1 MVDNVLALVASGER
15 LYAGLAN
22 GSIGV
27 IENSSGA
34 QPQPS
39 TLVDMYYVPL
49 GPAPITCVLLVDT
62 CLWLTMANKVVVLNI
77 KLGGVHT
84 CAR

>member
-15 LYAGLAN
+15 LYAALAN

-27 IENSSGA
+27 IENSSGE

-39 TLVDMYYVPL
+39 ALVDMYYVPL
-49 GPAPITCVLLVDT
+49 GPAPITCALLVDT
-62 CLWLTMANKVVVLNI
+62 SYLWLTMANKVIVLNV
-77 KLGGVHT
+77 K
-84 CAR
+84 